1 MVVSLVFVVLGPRPG
16 LEIVSPM
23 AVVLVGGL
31 VTTTVVTLGVLPV
44 LYLRFGAH
52 QPALS
57 PEEQTLERWA
67 QFGPE
72 PATAEA
78 RTTLVSAL
86 LPEPPAAEP
95 AERRPLATRLR
106 RRAATGR
113 PRKTRTMAP
122 SRASRRHSPGATPL
136 CAGLAVL
143 SPSSASRRAEVP
155 SNLVEDQPANWSRS
169 RDRSPARKAPGRDRG
184 ENRSPDGECAPG
196 RPRTAVPHAALIY
209 NPDGDVFVYTRP
221 APQTYVR
228 APVTVR
234 RVEGAQALLSDGPP
248 AGTVVVTVGAAEL
261 LATEY
266 EILNQ
271 HP

>member
-16 LEIVSPM
+16 LEILSPM

-86 LPEPPAAEP
+86 LPEPPDAEP
-95 AERRPLATRLR
+95 AERATT
-106 RRAATGR
+106 AGH
-113 PRKTRTMAP
+113 MA
-122 SRASRRHSPGATPL
+122 
-136 CAGLAVL
+136 
-143 SPSSASRRAEVP
+143 
-155 SNLVEDQPANWSRS
+155 
-169 RDRSPARKAPGRDRG
+169 SPARG
-184 ENRSPDGECAPG
+184 DGSAEKDED
-196 RPRTAVPHAALIY
+196 
-209 NPDGDVFVYTRP
+209 DGTRP
-221 APQTYVR
+221 
-228 APVTVR
+228 
-234 RVEGAQALLSDGPP
+234 G
-248 AGTVVVTVGAAEL
+248 
-261 LATEY
+261 
-266 EILNQ
+266 
-271 HP
+271 